1 MVTFLTVGIQRN
13 DQFSE
18 TVPMKVLMFGWEFPP
33 HISGGLGTACYG
45 LTRELARIEGVEVTF
60 VVPKVWGD
68 EALPDITL
76 LNAGQV
82 PVVHQQLQFD
92 DLKSKFEYYE
102 LQSGLVPYLGTAEF
116 DELKSASTA
125 AGKRFVEVTPEGKIV
140 FEGGY
145 QRNLFQ
151 EINYYAVVA
160 EQLAR
165 EIDFDVIHV
174 HDWMCFPAGIAV
186 KQITGKSL
194 VVHVHSTEFDR
205 SGSTVNT
212 AICAIEKEG
221 MLAADQVIAVSDF
234 TRRTIVRNYAI
245 SPGKIKTIHNAVE
258 QVEYTVRKKK
268 RGFGAD
274 KVVSFLG
281 RITAQKGPEYFIE
294 AASQVILQVKDVR
307 FVMAGKGDL
316 LDEMKRRATALNIS
330 GYFHFPGFL
339 TDEEIAELFRMSDV
353 FVMSSV
359 SEPFGI
365 VALEAMQAG
374 VPVVVSRQSGV
385 SEVVKNAVKVDFWD
399 TKEMAEA
406 ICGLLT
412 NPKFR
417 RSLAEK
423 GRREAG
429 KLIWSQA
436 AAKVHQIYLDLI
448 EKNGF
453 RRT

>member
-1 MVTFLTVGIQRN
+1 
-13 DQFSE
+13 
-18 TVPMKVLMFGWEFPP
+18 MKVLMFGWEFPP

-45 LTRELARIEGVEVTF
+45 LTKELARIEGVEVTF

-68 EALPDITL
+68 EVLPNITL

-82 PVVHQQLQFD
+82 PVVHQQIQFD
-92 DLKSKFEYYE
+92 DVKSKIEYYE
-102 LQSGLVPYLGTAEF
+102 LQSSLIPYLGTAEF
-116 DELKSASTA
+116 DEMKTVVTSVE
-125 AGKRFVEVTPEGKIV
+125 KRFVEVTPDGTIV

-151 EINYYAVVA
+151 EINYYALVA
-160 EQLAR
+160 GQLAR

-186 KQITGKSL
+186 RQITGKPL
-194 VVHVHSTEFDR
+194 VAHVHSTEFDR
-205 SGSTVNT
+205 SGSLVNT

-234 TRRTIVRNYAI
+234 TRRTIIRNYAI

-258 QVEYTVRKKK
+258 PVEYTVRKKK
-268 RGFGAD
+268 HGFGAD

-294 AASQVILQVKDVR
+294 AASQVIQQVKDVR

-316 LDEMKRRATALNIS
+316 LDEMKRRAAALNIS
-330 GYFHFPGFL
+330 GYFHFPGFV
-339 TDEEIAELFRMSDV
+339 TDEEITELFRISDV
-353 FVMSSV
+353 FVMPSV

-385 SEVVKNAVKVDFWD
+385 SEVIRNAVKVDYWD
-399 TKEMAEA
+399 TREMAGA
-406 ICGLLT
+406 ICELLS
-412 NPKFR
+412 NSKFR

-429 KLIWSQA
+429 KLIWSRA
-436 AAKVHQIYLDLI
+436 AVKVHQIYLDLI
-448 EKNGF
+448 EKTNFGEHK
-453 RRT
+453 

>member
-1 MVTFLTVGIQRN
+1 
-13 DQFSE
+13 
-18 TVPMKVLMFGWEFPP
+18 MFGWEFPP

-45 LTRELARIEGVEVTF
+45 LTKGLAQIEGVEVTF

-68 EALPDITL
+68 EVLSDITL

-92 DLKSKFEYYE
+92 DVKSKIEYYE
-102 LQSGLVPYLGTAEF
+102 LQSGLIPYLGTAEF
-116 DELKSASTA
+116 DELKSVAASA
-125 AGKRFVEVTPEGKIV
+125 EKRFIEVTPEGKIV

-151 EINYYAVVA
+151 EINYYALVA
-160 EQLAR
+160 GELAR

-174 HDWMCFPAGIAV
+174 HDWMCFPAGIAA
-186 KQITGKSL
+186 KQISGKPL
-194 VVHVHSTEFDR
+194 VAHVHSTEFDR
-205 SGSTVNT
+205 SGSMVNT

-221 MLAADQVIAVSDF
+221 LEAADQIIAVSDF
-234 TRRTIVRNYAI
+234 TRRTIIRNYAI
-245 SPGKIKTIHNAVE
+245 NPGKIKTIHNAVE
-258 QVEYTVRKKK
+258 SVEYAGRKNVP
-268 RGFGAD
+268 GFGPD

-294 AASQVILQVKDVR
+294 AASLIIQQIKDVR

-316 LDEMKRRATALNIS
+316 LDEMKSRAAALNIS

-353 FVMSSV
+353 FVMPSV

-374 VPVVVSRQSGV
+374 VSVVVSRQSGV
-385 SEVVKNAVKVDFWD
+385 SEVVRNAVKVDYWD
-399 TKEMAEA
+399 TKEIAGA
-406 ICGLLT
+406 ICELLT
-412 NPKFR
+412 NPKSR
-417 RSLAEK
+417 LSMAEK

-429 KLIWSQA
+429 KLIWGRV
-436 AAKVHQIYLDLI
+436 AAKVHQIYRDLV
-448 EKNGF
+448 KNGDF
-453 RRT
+453 EKHK

>member
-1 MVTFLTVGIQRN
+1 
-13 DQFSE
+13 
-18 TVPMKVLMFGWEFPP
+18 MFGWEFPP

-45 LTRELARIEGVEVTF
+45 LTKGLAQIEGVEVTF

-68 EALPDITL
+68 EVLPDITL

-92 DLKSKFEYYE
+92 DVKSKIEYYE
-102 LQSGLVPYLGTAEF
+102 LQSGLIPYLGTVEF
-116 DELKSASTA
+116 DELKSVAAS
-125 AGKRFVEVTPEGKIV
+125 AGKRFIEVTPEGKIV

-145 QRNLFQ
+145 RRNLFQ
-151 EINYYAVVA
+151 EINYYALVA

-174 HDWMCFPAGIAV
+174 HDWMCFPAGIAA
-186 KQITGKSL
+186 KQISGKPL
-194 VVHVHSTEFDR
+194 VAHVHSTEFDR
-205 SGSTVNT
+205 SGSMVNT

-221 MLAADQVIAVSDF
+221 LEAADQIIAVSDF
-234 TRRTIVRNYAI
+234 TRRTIIRNYAI
-245 SPGKIKTIHNAVE
+245 NPGKIKTIHNAVE
-258 QVEYTVRKKK
+258 PVEYAGRKNVP
-268 RGFGAD
+268 GFGPD

-281 RITAQKGPEYFIE
+281 RITSQKGPEYFIE
-294 AASQVILQVKDVR
+294 AAGLVIQQIKDVR

-316 LDEMKRRATALNIS
+316 LDEMKSRAAALNIS

-353 FVMSSV
+353 FVMPSV

-374 VPVVVSRQSGV
+374 VSVVVSRQSGV
-385 SEVVKNAVKVDFWD
+385 SEVVRNAVKVDYWD
-399 TKEMAEA
+399 TKEMAGA
-406 ICGLLT
+406 ICELLT
-412 NPKFR
+412 NPKSR
-417 RSLAEK
+417 RSMAEK

-429 KLIWSQA
+429 KLIWGRA
-436 AAKVHQIYLDLI
+436 AAKIHQIYRDLV
-448 EKNGF
+448 KNGDF
-453 RRT
+453 EKHK